1 MLCYAILYYDDY
13 TGTTGEPKGALLT
26 HANLISDAAATIA
39 MGIMEPSPENV
50 YMSYLPLP
58 HIFERQVS
66 VFNYTNSVLQYTHKL
81 TCMYVHLLHIVLH
94 PHSCIRNS

>member
-1 MLCYAILYYDDY
+1 MLCYAILCY
-13 TGTTGEPKGALLT
+13 TFVAAGTTGEPKGALLT

-66 VFNYTNSVLQYTHKL
+66 VFFKITNIYTISHIYTCTCSV
-81 TCMYVHLLHIVLH
+81 
-94 PHSCIRNS
+94 